1 LSWDLFVQDL
11 PKSAVAVSDIPADF
25 VPGPLCDRASALAAI
40 LEAVPFADFSDSS
53 WIRVNSPKVELE
65 INLGSGDPV
74 FGFAFH
80 IRGGTEA
87 IGLVAAILSKLG
99 LRALDPGAE
108 GGIFDPATASESLR
122 RWQAYRE
129 KVLFTGS
136 PN

>member
-1 LSWDLFVQDL
+1 MSWDLFVQDL
-11 PKSAVAVSDIPADF
+11 PKSAAAVSAIPADF
-25 VPGPLCDRASALAAI
+25 VPGPLCDRASALAVI
-40 LEAVPFADFSDSS
+40 LEAAPFADLTDPS
-53 WIRVNSPKVELE
+53 WIRVNSPKADLE
-65 INLGSGDPV
+65 INLGSDDPV

-108 GGIFDPATASESLR
+108 GGIFGPATAAQSLR

-129 KVLFTGS
+129 KVLSAGS